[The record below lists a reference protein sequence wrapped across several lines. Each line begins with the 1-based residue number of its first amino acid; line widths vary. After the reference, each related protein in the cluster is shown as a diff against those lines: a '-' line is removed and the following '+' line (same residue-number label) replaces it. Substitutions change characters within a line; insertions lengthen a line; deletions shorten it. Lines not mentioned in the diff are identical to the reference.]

1 MDIQA
6 DLKFLANLGFFTSIG
21 GELLYNFLYLI
32 ACLIVIF
39 MLSYQWKL
47 TKDKLYLLNAFVVMF
62 VNLVFINVSL
72 AHEIFLNI
80 NRSRFWFPVINWN
93 LQALSLIFLTWAF
106 LYPNVGEK
114 VWLKKYLSYN
124 IFILLISFSVI
135 TSVWLN
141 SFFSVPRF
149 HEFWGSYY
157 YNIWLLVLLVFTIS
171 YLRQNR
177 ALYKTDIFLQLFLG
191 VLLLE
196 QVSHLFYLI
205 NPNPEIGHYLIALER
220 PLPLLASS
228 FLVVSIYKSIVS
240 SLINT
245 NKELSLVQN
254 KLNESYQQLEKKVQE
269 RTREISEKNI
279 ELLRFKEFHENILE
293 SLTNG
298 TLVVNGQGKI
308 MAVNKALEDNFK
320 LKSKNIIW
328 RPLSQVFSV
337 QNTPDWDNIIAGII
351 GSGTTI
357 KLSGIKYKSPQLSE
371 EIVMNVLGQPLKDKE
386 NNNIGVVF
394 TLEFITEKVKLERQI
409 KRSERLAY
417 VGQLAAGVAHEI
429 RNPLNSMSIN
439 LQLLKRSLKRFSSDI
454 PINTQKTFNV
464 MGTEISRLDNIVNEF
479 VYFAKPKQVKLEK
492 KNINDIVEETTNLI
506 RKQASLS
513 SIRLKKELGDDL
525 PLIPIDEDKIKQ
537 VFLNVSINS
546 MQAMARK
553 GGEITYKTRFSSDN
567 GHYGRVLVSISDC
580 GPGINSSQRQK
591 IFEPFYSTKDEGIG
605 LGLSIAHRIIEE
617 HKGQISV
624 ESQEGEG
631 TTFIISLPTKL
642 L

>member
-1 MDIQA
+1 MNGKV
-6 DLKFLANLGFFTSIG
+6 DLKFLENLGFFTSIG

-47 TKDKLYLLNAFVVMF
+47 TKDKLYLLNAFLVMF
-62 VNLVFINVSL
+62 INLVFINVSL

-80 NRSRFWFPVINWN
+80 NRSRFWFPIINWN
-93 LQALSLIFLTWAF
+93 LQALSLMFLTWAF

-124 IFILLISFSVI
+124 IFILLLSFSII
-135 TSVWLN
+135 TPAWLN
-141 SFFSVPRF
+141 SFFHISHPQ
-149 HEFWGSYY
+149 EFWGAYY
-157 YNIWLLVLLVFTIS
+157 YNIWMLVLLVFTTG
-171 YLRQNR
+171 YLHHNR
-177 ALYKTDIFLQLFLG
+177 VLHKTDIFLQLFLG
-191 VLLLE
+191 VLLLG
-196 QVSHLFYLI
+196 QASHFYSLI
-205 NPNPEIGHYLIALER
+205 NPNPGINHYLIALER
-220 PLPLLASS
+220 PLPLLASL
-228 FLVVSIYKSIVS
+228 FLVVSIYKNIIY
-240 SLINT
+240 SLIQT
-245 NKELSLVQN
+245 NKELCLVQN

-279 ELLRFKEFHENILE
+279 ELLSFKEFHENILE

-298 TLVVNGQGKI
+298 TLVVDSQGII
-308 MAVNKALEDNFK
+308 MAVNRALEDNFK
-320 LKSKNIIW
+320 LKAKNIIR
-328 RPLSQVFSV
+328 RPLSQIFSV
-337 QNTPDWDNIIAGII
+337 QNAPDWDNILAGII
-351 GSGTTI
+351 NSGNTI
-357 KLSGIKYKSPQLSE
+357 KLSDLKYKSPQLSE
-371 EIVMNVLGQPLKDKE
+371 EIIMNVLGQPLKDKE

-394 TLEFITEKVKLERQI
+394 TLEFITEKVKLEQQI

-439 LQLLKRSLKRFSSDI
+439 LQLLKRSLKRFSADI

-464 MGTEISRLDNIVNEF
+464 MGAEINRLANIVNEF
-479 VYFAKPKQVKLEK
+479 VCFAKPKQVKLKK
-492 KNINDIVEETTNLI
+492 KNINDIIEETINLI
-506 RKQASLS
+506 RKQASLTN
-513 SIRLKKELGDDL
+513 IRLKKELGDDL
-525 PLIPIDEDKIKQ
+525 PLIPVDEDKIKQ

-546 MQAMARK
+546 MQAMARE
-553 GGEITYKTRFSSDN
+553 GGEITYKTQFSSSN
-567 GHYGRVLVSISDC
+567 GHYGRVQVRISDC
-580 GPGINSSQRQK
+580 GPGINASQRQK

-605 LGLSIAHRIIEE
+605 LGLSIVQRIIEE

-624 ESQEGEG
+624 ESREGKG